1 MDDGLE
7 VGKGS
12 LGPTLEG
19 FIQKTPIKD
28 VSRGKKLL
36 ESTNCKVDCTN

>member
-1 MDDGLE
+1 MDAGLK
-7 VGKGS
+7 VGKGG
-12 LGPTLEG
+12 LGPTLAG
-19 FIQKTPIKD
+19 FIQKTPVTD